1 MILSYLWRSHL
12 CIYETKEIP
21 WYRSSFSPWSL
32 FGPACIYC
40 RLPHRCLDL
49 RDYLDCD
56 VYILI
61 KQSYKNPANP
71 LYTKQEIILH
81 GPVTG
86 KRTRKTFQQ
95 SAATNHYSGIVF
107 TVPYFPNARSDSKRS
122 TKNALSTPWADAPW
136 EKTKSLADVH
146 SWIFHAF
153 CCLVSNHVSIR
164 CQLGTLWAKSRLR
177 TLRCFMLRITSL
189 VYWYIN
195 LLLYQR

>member
-1 MILSYLWRSHL
+1 MILCYL

-21 WYRSSFSPWSL
+21 LNRSFLSPWSL
-32 FGPACIYC
+32 SGPACITC
-40 RLPHRCLDL
+40 RIPHHSLDL
-49 RDYLDCD
+49 RNYPDCY
-56 VYILI
+56 VCILI
-61 KQSYKNPANP
+61 KQSYKNPANS
-71 LYTKQEIILH
+71 LYAQQQIILH

-86 KRTRKTFQQ
+86 KRTSKTFQQ
-95 SAATNHYSGIVF
+95 SAATNHYSGILF
-107 TVPYFPNARSDSKRS
+107 IAPCFPNARSDSKRS
-122 TKNALSTPWADAPW
+122 TKNALSTPWADASR

-164 CQLGTLWAKSRLR
+164 GQLESLWAKSQLR

-189 VYWYIN
+189 VYWYVN